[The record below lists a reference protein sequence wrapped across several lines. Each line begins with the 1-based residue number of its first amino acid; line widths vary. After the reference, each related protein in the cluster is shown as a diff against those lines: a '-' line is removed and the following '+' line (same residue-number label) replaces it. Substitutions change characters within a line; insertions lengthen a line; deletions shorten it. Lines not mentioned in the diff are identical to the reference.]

1 MFKFRYLLL
10 LLAFNSLLNAEEV
23 KLMCEKI
30 SISSSDVLQSIY
42 PSYYDDEYLT
52 VTIDTEAS
60 VFRFNDD
67 IFNYFA
73 EIKPLE
79 FTLVTRFLPEN
90 MQDIGEL
97 YGYFSTSTID
107 RRTGE
112 MSLNHFTNQQ
122 HKMDGAND
130 SDAEFMLSMNLEY
143 QCSSFKRKF

>member
-10 LLAFNSLLNAEEV
+10 LLAFNSLLTAEEV

-30 SISSSDVLQSIY
+30 SSSSSDVLQSIY
-42 PSYYDDEYLT
+42 PSYYDDESLT

-67 IFNYFA
+67 SFNYFV

-97 YGYFSTSTID
+97 YGYFSSGTID

-122 HKMDGAND
+122 
-130 SDAEFMLSMNLEY
+130 
-143 QCSSFKRKF
+143 

>member
-10 LLAFNSLLNAEEV
+10 LLAFNSLLTAEEV

-30 SISSSDVLQSIY
+30 SSSSSDVLQSIY
-42 PSYYDDEYLT
+42 PSYYDDESLT
-52 VTIDTEAS
+52 VSIDTEAS

-67 IFNYFA
+67 SFNYFA

-97 YGYFSTSTID
+97 YGYFSSGTID
-107 RRTGE
+107 RQTGE

-122 HKMDGAND
+122 HKMDGANN
-130 SDAEFMLSMNLEY
+130 SDAEFMLSMTLEY

>member
-10 LLAFNSLLNAEEV
+10 LLAFNSLLTAEEV

-30 SISSSDVLQSIY
+30 SSSSSDVLQSIY
-42 PSYYDDEYLT
+42 PSYYDDESLT

-67 IFNYFA
+67 SFNYFV

-97 YGYFSTSTID
+97 YGYFSSGTID

-122 HKMDGAND
+122 YKMDGASD
-130 SDAEFMLSMNLEY
+130 SDAEFMPVSYTHLTLPT
-143 QCSSFKRKF
+143 KFVV

>member
-1 MFKFRYLLL
+1 M
-10 LLAFNSLLNAEEV
+10 LLAFNSLLTAEEV

-30 SISSSDVLQSIY
+30 SSSSSDVLQSIY
-42 PSYYDDEYLT
+42 PSYYDDESLT

-67 IFNYFA
+67 SFNYFV

-97 YGYFSTSTID
+97 YGYFSSGTID

-122 HKMDGAND
+122 YKMDGASD
-130 SDAEFMLSMNLEY
+130 SDAEFMLSMTLEY